1 MPYITFKKILIRDSS
16 QSLGTFLP
24 KRWRLRKGS
33 AFSSNCL
40 SVLNIQI
47 GESITYSQTDFLKV
61 WNEIGGLWASSNW
74 GSTARRTNDTLLGGL
89 QLFMIWRIL
98 LTTRITT
105 LFEVFGHH
113 LLHDDP
119 EFLITCSLYLNGR
132 SFWKYK

>member
-16 QSLGTFLP
+16 QSLGTFLT

-61 WNEIGGLWASSNW
+61 WNEIGGL
-74 GSTARRTNDTLLGGL
+74 
-89 QLFMIWRIL
+89 
-98 LTTRITT
+98 
-105 LFEVFGHH
+105 
-113 LLHDDP
+113 
-119 EFLITCSLYLNGR
+119 
-132 SFWKYK
+132 